1 MTKKKVIRIIVLAAF
16 ILISAVLT
24 LFAYKAY
31 RAYGTDGLRDYV
43 TSLGGRGIAVMLL
56 LQIAQVVFAI
66 IPGEPIELV
75 MGAMYG
81 TFGGMALCLA
91 GTLIG
96 SLLIFLIVRFFGKD
110 LIETFADSDKFEK
123 LSFLK
128 RPAARDILVFLLMFI
143 PGTPKD
149 LITYFAPFSGI
160 GLIKFLVISTVAR
173 IPSVITSTY
182 VGSTFAGGSYLKSAA
197 VFAIVGTV
205 SLAGIYVYNK
215 IVERKNAQETES
227 DTEKQHRQ
235 NRRGGSR

>member
-1 MTKKKVIRIIVLAAF
+1 MTKRKIIRIMVLAAF
-16 ILISAVLT
+16 ILISAALT
-24 LFAYKAY
+24 ILAYKAY
-31 RAYGTDGLRDYV
+31 RTYGTDGLRDYV
-43 TSLGGRGIAVMLL
+43 TSLGGWGVAVMLL

-81 TFGGMALCLA
+81 TFGGVLLCLA

-123 LSFLK
+123 LNFLK
-128 RPAARDILVFLLMFI
+128 KPATRDVLVFLLMFI

-182 VGSTFAGGSYLKSAA
+182 VGSTFAGGSYLKSAVA
-197 VFAIVGTV
+197 FTVVGAV
-205 SLAGIYVYNK
+205 SLAGIYIYNK
-215 IVERKNAQETES
+215 IVERKNAPETES

-235 NRRGGSR
+235 N